1 MFEGLFA
8 ALAYAVLN
16 LMISPLTALWLYVSL
31 LRNKIALKKAYI
43 VCAVSE
49 LPLII
54 FWAMYVAAS
63 IMTIYIILGLVVLLI
78 LLSSIWLR
86 GKGFFAALR
95 AIMAGAIQC
104 FIAIPLDSLSDFF
117 KWDFSQLT
125 IAVIGFYLAM
135 LLGVLMFFLS
145 YLPRRGNARLDRAAV
160 IVSVFSM
167 AFILGDVILNFVR
180 PLHGTPMLVSDIA
193 VCTLTAASYLLLLF
207 AGKSAAPQPQ
217 PESEGNGQQPESEG
231 NDPESRDHQTIPETH
246 AG

>member
-31 LRNKIALKKAYI
+31 LRNKIVLKKAYI

-95 AIMAGAIQC
+95 AIMAGAIQS
-104 FIAIPLDSLSDFF
+104 FIAIPVDFLSVFF
-117 KWDFSQLT
+117 KWELGHLT
-125 IAVIGFYLAM
+125 T
-135 LLGVLMFFLS
+135 
-145 YLPRRGNARLDRAAV
+145 
-160 IVSVFSM
+160 
-167 AFILGDVILNFVR
+167 AFIGV
-180 PLHGTPMLVSDIA
+180 PIA
-193 VCTLTAASYLLLLF
+193 
-207 AGKSAAPQPQ
+207 
-217 PESEGNGQQPESEG
+217 
-231 NDPESRDHQTIPETH
+231 
-246 AG
+246 